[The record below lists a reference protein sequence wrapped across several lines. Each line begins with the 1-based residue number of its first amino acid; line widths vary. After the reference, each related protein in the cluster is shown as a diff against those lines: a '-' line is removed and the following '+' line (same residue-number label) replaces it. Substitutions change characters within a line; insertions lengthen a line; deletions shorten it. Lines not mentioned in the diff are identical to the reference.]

1 MRLHEV
7 YLLEYNR
14 NVTQDKWG
22 KRILAAAEVNYKTLD
37 DFWLERRFEDIAAP
51 GVDPFSKPDWVDSEY
66 RIDPDGYED
75 DVWKDVFV
83 DDVLEAV
90 EEMDPTPNKQY
101 VPILLKWYC
110 GSIAKNQQLH
120 K

>member
-37 DFWLERRFEDIAAP
+37 DFWLERRFE
-51 GVDPFSKPDWVDSEY
+51 Y
-66 RIDPDGYED
+66 
-75 DVWKDVFV
+75 
-83 DDVLEAV
+83 
-90 EEMDPTPNKQY
+90 
-101 VPILLKWYC
+101 
-110 GSIAKNQQLH
+110 
-120 K
+120 